1 MKLVLQIAAGILVA
15 AILLFAAKLYMAK
28 VAMDAMA
35 ASAQVALTTLQKTAE
50 AQSERMRARQA
61 ERVAQSE
68 HQKMELQRQKAAQM
82 RAESD
87 ALAARIQTEQAREAA
102 WNRFYQPSASC
113 LNPPTWEAQVECGNA
128 HIRAKREFEIRWEQG
143 RLP

>member
-68 HQKMELQRQKAAQM
+68 HQKWSCSGKRQHRCVRSQTHS
-82 RAESD
+82 RPES
-87 ALAARIQTEQAREAA
+87 RR
-102 WNRFYQPSASC
+102 NRPERRHGTGSTS
-113 LNPPTWEAQVECGNA
+113 
-128 HIRAKREFEIRWEQG
+128 
-143 RLP
+143 RLPVA